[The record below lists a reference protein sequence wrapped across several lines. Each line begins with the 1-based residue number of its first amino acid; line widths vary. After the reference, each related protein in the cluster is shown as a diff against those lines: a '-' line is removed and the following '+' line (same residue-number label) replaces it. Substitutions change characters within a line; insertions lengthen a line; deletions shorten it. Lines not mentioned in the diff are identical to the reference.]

1 MTVTYEQTWHAMEGL
16 VDEKLTKNIGACNI
30 GCDKI
35 MDVLKYARIKPAIL
49 QVEMHPFLTQPNLL
63 RLVQS
68 FGIQIMAFSNFGSL
82 SYVELNMATDA
93 DTCLLSD
100 AVTVPAKKYGKTPA

>member
-1 MTVTYEQTWHAMEGL
+1 MEPDMTVTYEQTWHAMEEL

-63 RLVQS
+63 RFV
-68 FGIQIMAFSNFGSL
+68 
-82 SYVELNMATDA
+82 
-93 DTCLLSD
+93 
-100 AVTVPAKKYGKTPA
+100 